1 MTEEEFRSGKDASGN
16 NIGQP
21 FDYMAECDK
30 TCSTVFRPEQ
40 VEVMDL
46 RHVLMG
52 VKGFA
57 EDLNLIKKLL
67 FRGKTREELNFPAA
81 EKPTVGDL
89 IGALEAINGW
99 SPADID
105 VLHGAIGV
113 ITEAGEVA
121 EYLLRWA
128 EGNPFDRVNVLEESG
143 DLSWYIVRSL
153 RGIGITREQCDRANI
168 DKLRGRH
175 GEAFDVFRDAN
186 RNLTAEQSKLE
197 DAFKR
202 TQGAKTLFAEEIP
215 VHKNSELTKLVE
227 ELPGEDG
234 EPSKAQRG
242 RDINAELRAQGIAHV
257 KATHSGDMADMVDKI
272 RATNGADAV
281 PPVPPGGVRG

>member
-1 MTEEEFRSGKDASGN
+1 MTEDEFRTGKGVEHH
-16 NIGQP
+16 

-67 FRGKTREELNFPAA
+67 FRGKTREELNFSPA
-81 EKPTVGDL
+81 EKPTVADL
-89 IGALEAINGW
+89 ITALDAINGW

-153 RGIGITREQCDRANI
+153 RGIGVTREQSDRTNI

-175 GEAFDVFRDAN
+175 GAAFDVFRDAN
-186 RNLTAEQSKLE
+186 RDLTAEHSKLE
-197 DAFKR
+197 DAFKAS
-202 TQGAKTLFAEEIP
+202 QSGKTLFSEEIP
-215 VHKNSELTKLVE
+215 VVKNPGLEKLIE
-227 ELPGEDG
+227 DMPGDDG
-234 EPSKAQRG
+234 EPSKAQRMG
-242 RDINAELRAQGIAHV
+242 DVNAELHAQGVAHV
-257 KATHSGDMADMVDKI
+257 RATHSGEMGEMVDRIK
-272 RATNGADAV
+272 AASEVKA
-281 PPVPPGGVRG
+281 VPPGGVRG

>member
-1 MTEEEFRSGKDASGN
+1 MTEEEFRSGKDAEGN

-21 FDYMAECDK
+21 FDYMTECDK

-57 EDLNLIKKLL
+57 EDLNMIKKLL
-67 FRGKTREELNFPAA
+67 FRGKTREDLNFPAA
-81 EKPTVGDL
+81 EKPTVADL
-89 IGALEAINGW
+89 IGALDAINGW

-153 RGIGITREQCDRANI
+153 RGIGVTREQSDRANI

-186 RNLTAEQSKLE
+186 RNLTAEHSKLE
-197 DAFKR
+197 DHFKS
-202 TQGAKTLFAEEIP
+202 ASDKTLFAEPIP
-215 VHKNSELTKLVE
+215 VEKNPQLERLVT
-227 ELPGEDG
+227 ELPGDDG

-242 RDINAELRAQGIAHV
+242 RDVNAELHAQGIAHV
-257 KATHSGDMADMVDKI
+257 RATHSGDMADMVDKI
-272 RATNGADAV
+272 KATNGADAV

>member
-1 MTEEEFRSGKDASGN
+1 MDEKTFRSGEGVRH
-16 NIGQP
+16 G
-21 FDYMAECDK
+21 FDYMLECDK

-40 VEVMDL
+40 VEVMDM

-89 IGALEAINGW
+89 IEALSREGKW

-105 VLHGAIGV
+105 ILHGAVGV

-121 EYLLRWA
+121 EYLLTFL
-128 EGNPFDRVNVLEESG
+128 EGKPFDKVNVLEESG
-143 DLSWYIVRSL
+143 DLGWYIVRSL
-153 RGIGITREQCDRANI
+153 RGIGVSRDVCDTTNI

-186 RNLTAEQSKLE
+186 RDLQREHGKLE
-197 DAFKR
+197 DAYKN
-202 TQGAKTLFAEEIP
+202 AAPEAPLFDNVE
-215 VHKNSELTKLVE
+215 VVKN
-227 ELPGEDG
+227 P
-234 EPSKAQRG
+234 EPAGGDVLEQYQQRG
-242 RDINAELRAQGIAHV
+242 VESVREPRGEL
-257 KATHSGDMADMVDKI
+257 GDMADKI
-272 RATNGADAV
+272 RAVNNADSV
-281 PPVPPGGVRG
+281 KKVGD

>member
-1 MTEEEFRSGKDASGN
+1 MTEDEFRSGRGVEHH
-16 NIGQP
+16 

-30 TCSTVFRPEQ
+30 TCSTEFHPER

-67 FRGKTREELNFPAA
+67 FRGKTREDLNFPPA
-81 EKPTVGDL
+81 EKPTAADL
-89 IGALEAINGW
+89 IDALTAINAW

-105 VLHGAIGV
+105 VLHGAIGI

-121 EYLLRWA
+121 EYLLKWA

-143 DLSWYIVRSL
+143 DVSWYVVRTL
-153 RGIGITREQCDRANI
+153 RGIGVTLEQSNRANI

-175 GEAFDVFRDAN
+175 GEAFDVFKDAN
-186 RNLTAEQSKLE
+186 RDLNAEQSKLE
-197 DAFKR
+197 DHFKSAA
-202 TQGAKTLFAEEIP
+202 GNTLFDAEIP
-215 VHKNSELTKLVE
+215 VVKNPELDKLASQ
-227 ELPGEDG
+227 LPDDDG
-234 EPSKAQRG
+234 TSKASRME
-242 RDINAELRAQGIAHV
+242 DVNAEIHAKGVAHMRKAQ
-257 KATHSGDMADMVDKI
+257 GDMAEMAERIAQEVQ
-272 RATNGADAV
+272 
-281 PPVPPGGVRG
+281 PVPKGGVRG

>member
-1 MTEEEFRSGKDASGN
+1 MDEKTFRTGEGVRH
-16 NIGQP
+16 G
-21 FDYMAECDK
+21 FDYMVECDK

-40 VEVMDL
+40 VEVMDM

-89 IGALEAINGW
+89 IDALSREGKW

-105 VLHGAIGV
+105 VLHGAVGV

-121 EYLLRWA
+121 EYLLTFL
-128 EGNPFDRVNVLEESG
+128 EGKPFDKVNVLEESG
-143 DLSWYIVRSL
+143 DLGWYIVRSL
-153 RGIGITREQCDRANI
+153 RGIGVSRDVCDTTNI

-186 RNLTAEQSKLE
+186 RDLAAEHGKLE
-197 DAFKR
+197 DAYNSAAPDAPLFDNVEVVKNPEPAGGDVLNEYHKR
-202 TQGAKTLFAEEIP
+202 GVEAAKEP
-215 VHKNSELTKLVE
+215 H
-227 ELPGEDG
+227 GE
-234 EPSKAQRG
+234 
-242 RDINAELRAQGIAHV
+242 V
-257 KATHSGDMADMVDKI
+257 ADMVDKI
-272 RATNGADAV
+272 KSVNGADRV
-281 PPVPPGGVRG
+281 KPIG

>member
-1 MTEEEFRSGKDASGN
+1 MTEDEFRNGTGAAAS
-16 NIGQP
+16 

-67 FRGKTREELNFPAA
+67 FRGKTREELNFPEA
-81 EKPTVGDL
+81 EKPTVADL
-89 IGALEAINGW
+89 ITALDAINGW

-153 RGIGITREQCDRANI
+153 RGIGVTREQSDRANI

-186 RNLTAEQSKLE
+186 RNLNAEHSKLE
-197 DAFKR
+197 DAFKA
-202 TQGAKTLFAEEIP
+202 TQGGKTLFNEEIP
-215 VHKNSELTKLVE
+215 VVKNPEIDKLASQ
-227 ELPGEDG
+227 LPDEDG
-234 EPSKAQRG
+234 TSKAG
-242 RDINAELRAQGIAHV
+242 RMADVNAELHAKGVAHV
-257 KATHSGDMADMVDKI
+257 KAAHGEREEMAERI
-272 RATNGADAV
+272 RAASEIK
-281 PPVPPGGVRG
+281 PVPKGGVRG

>member
-1 MTEEEFRSGKDASGN
+1 MNETEFRSGKRADGT

-40 VEVMDL
+40 VEVLDM

-67 FRGKTREELNFPAA
+67 FRGKTRDDLNFPPA

-89 IGALEAINGW
+89 IEGLSAINAW

-105 VLHGAIGV
+105 VLHGAVGV

-121 EYLLRWA
+121 EYLLNFL
-128 EGNPFDRVNVLEESG
+128 EGNGFDRVNVLEESG
-143 DLSWYIVRSL
+143 DIGWYVVRSL
-153 RGIGITREQCDRANI
+153 RGIGVTRDVCDVANI

-186 RNLTAEQSKLE
+186 RNLTAEHSKLE
-197 DAFKR
+197 DAYN
-202 TQGAKTLFAEEIP
+202 GAAPATPLFDGVEVVKNPVDDKLAEYYS
-215 VHKNSELTKLVE
+215 KGVE
-227 ELPGEDG
+227 AVEARGEM
-234 EPSKAQRG
+234 
-242 RDINAELRAQGIAHV
+242 
-257 KATHSGDMADMVDKI
+257 GDMADRI
-272 RATNGADAV
+272 RATNNADSV
-281 PPVPPGGVRG
+281 KTTRG

>member
-1 MTEEEFRSGKDASGN
+1 MTEDEFRTGKGVEHH
-16 NIGQP
+16 

-67 FRGKTREELNFPAA
+67 FRGKTREELNFSPA
-81 EKPTVGDL
+81 EKPTVAEL

-105 VLHGAIGV
+105 VLHGAIGI

-143 DLSWYIVRSL
+143 DVSWYVVRTL
-153 RGIGITREQCDRANI
+153 RGIGVTREQSDRANI

-186 RNLTAEQSKLE
+186 RNLTAEHSKLE
-197 DAFKR
+197 DAFKA
-202 TQGAKTLFAEEIP
+202 TQGKTLFAEEIP
-215 VHKNSELTKLVE
+215 VVKNPGLERLID
-227 ELPGEDG
+227 ELPGEEG
-234 EPSKAQRG
+234 QPSNAQRVN
-242 RDINAELRAQGIAHV
+242 DVNAELHAQGVAHV
-257 KATHSGDMADMVDKI
+257 RATHSGEMADMVDKI
-272 RATNGADAV
+272 KATNGADAA

>member
-1 MTEEEFRSGKDASGN
+1 MTEDEFRSGRGVEHH
-16 NIGQP
+16 

-30 TCSTVFRPEQ
+30 TCSTEFHPER

-89 IGALEAINGW
+89 ITALETNKAW

-128 EGNPFDRVNVLEESG
+128 EGNAFDRVNVLEESG
-143 DLSWYIVRSL
+143 DISWYVVRSL
-153 RGIGITREQCDRANI
+153 RGIGVTLEQSNRANI

-186 RNLTAEQSKLE
+186 RDLNAEHAKLE
-197 DAFKR
+197 DNFKAA
-202 TQGAKTLFAEEIP
+202 GGKGFFDDEIP
-215 VHKNSELTKLVE
+215 VVKNPAIEKLVE
-227 ELPGEDG
+227 AMPGDDG
-234 EPSKAQRG
+234 EPSKAERVK
-242 RDINAELRAQGIAHV
+242 DVNAELQAKGIAH
-257 KATHSGDMADMVDKI
+257 I
-272 RATNGADAV
+272 RATHGEREEMAERIRAASEIKA
-281 PPVPPGGVRG
+281 VPPGGVRG

>member
-1 MTEEEFRSGKDASGN
+1 MTEEEFRSGNGVEHH
-16 NIGQP
+16 

-67 FRGKTREELNFPAA
+67 FRGKTREELNFPEA
-81 EKPTVGDL
+81 EKPTVADL
-89 IGALEAINGW
+89 IGALDAINGW

-153 RGIGITREQCDRANI
+153 RGIGVTREQSDRANI

-175 GEAFDVFRDAN
+175 GEAFDVFKDAN
-186 RNLTAEQSKLE
+186 RNLTAEHSKLE
-197 DAFKR
+197 DHFKSAS
-202 TQGAKTLFAEEIP
+202 GKTLFTEEIP
-215 VHKNSELTKLVE
+215 VVKNPELDKLVNE
-227 ELPGEDG
+227 MPGDDG

-242 RDINAELRAQGIAHV
+242 RDLNAELHAQGVAHV
-257 KATHSGDMADMVDKI
+257 KAAHGDMADMVDKI
-272 RATNGADAV
+272 KAVSGAEGV
-281 PPVPPGGVRG
+281 QPVGKGGVRG